1 MTTLVEVLADD
12 GRRKAVAKDGAVVVD
27 QEVAAKSGLR
37 AAALKAGYRTVKK
50 LKPGII
56 EESLYIL
63 LPHFAPAVDP
73 HWAKAVEGGDPH
85 RYFKDRAP
93 DIAESMLQV
102 TDERAERAKNRVML
116 RVYKGLR
123 GQALKYT
130 TESVPALSPLIEK
143 HVGG

>member
-1 MTTLVEVLADD
+1 MTLVEVLADD
-12 GRRKAVAKDGAVVVD
+12 VRRRAVAKDGALVVD
-27 QEVAAKSGLR
+27 QEVAKKTGIR

-56 EESLYIL
+56 EESLFVL

-85 RYFKDRAP
+85 RYFRDRAA

-102 TDERAERAKNRVML
+102 TDARAERARNKVML

-130 TESVPALSPLIEK
+130 TESVPALSPLIDK
-143 HVGG
+143 YVS